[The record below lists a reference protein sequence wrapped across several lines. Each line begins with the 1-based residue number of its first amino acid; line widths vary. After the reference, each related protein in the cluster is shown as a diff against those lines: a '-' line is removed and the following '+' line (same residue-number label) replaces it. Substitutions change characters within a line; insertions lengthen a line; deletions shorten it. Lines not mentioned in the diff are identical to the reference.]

1 MRRNGQHARS
11 SMLVYKLQLA
21 LAGKT
26 HLKYLRP
33 CHMVSFLVAVN

>member
-11 SMLVYKLQLA
+11 SMLVYKLQPP

-26 HLKYLRP
+26 HLKYLRLW
-33 CHMVSFLVAVN
+33 CHFLWL